1 MYYLKNKTGVVVTLV
16 IFSLLLIAP
25 LAKGQDDAAKQQA
38 EKAEAEKIKQ
48 NLVVTSIEP
57 YVAKNKGKPGDPNQL
72 GSAGMGDRISV
83 VIPGLWY
90 AVEHKVVD
98 PTKLVLFVD
107 GRVFKDVFPVSIG
120 ADNLVYKLER
130 TSGAMDAWNG
140 VLGSPRLEEIKPVVI
155 SVGYPDQ
162 EPLRLSDKFRDA
174 ADGRNKPNFNFI
186 VYRKGGAWFALLVLI
201 ATGILFGKYGRKN
214 LLRDSGPP
222 NPLDGK
228 SRPYSLAKV
237 QMSWWFFIVIGSFL
251 LIYAITGE
259 FTMTEQALILM
270 GIGTGTALGAAMIDS
285 SKKTSAD
292 TELETLIPQRAK
304 AKAAL
309 DLLDQQITAAEQ
321 AAATDADKAALQA
334 QKIDRAEKA
343 ANLDVLD
350 VKIANAQAGLHRP
363 TSEGPWNDLVT
374 DANGP
379 SFHRFQMIVWTFIL
393 GLLFLAGVY
402 RNLAMPEFSGTLL
415 ALMGISAGTYLGF
428 KVPEQQSKGEKTIA
442 EGAGATTTT
451 TTSLPIE
458 TAATNGSGPA
468 KAGANG
474 SGTPADTTAA
484 MDAAADQLDGH
495 DVVMTA
501 DTPDEELPITE
512 GGVK

>member
-1 MYYLKNKTGVVVTLV
+1 MYLSKNKNGVVITVVL
-16 IFSLLLIAP
+16 FSFLLIAP
-25 LAKGQDDAAKQQA
+25 LADGQDDAAKQQA

-48 NLVVTSIEP
+48 NLVVTGIEP
-57 YVAKNKGKPGDPNQL
+57 YVDKNKGIPGDPNQL
-72 GSAGMGDRISV
+72 GSAGMGDSISV
-83 VIPGLWY
+83 IIPGLWY
-90 AVEHKVVD
+90 AAEHKVVD
-98 PTKLVLFVD
+98 PSKLVLFVD
-107 GRVFKDVFPVSIG
+107 GRVFKDVYPKSKG
-120 ADNLVYKLER
+120 TDNLVYKLER

-162 EPLRLSDKFRDA
+162 EPLRLGDKFRN
-174 ADGRNKPNFNFI
+174 ADGSNNPNFNLI
-186 VYRKGGAWFALLVLI
+186 VYRKGWAWVALLVLI
-201 ATGILFGKYGRKN
+201 ASLIIFYKYGRKN

-237 QMSWWFFIVIGSFL
+237 QMAWWFFIVIGSFL
-251 LIYAITGE
+251 LIYVITGE
-259 FTMTEQALILM
+259 FTITEQALILM

-285 SKKTSAD
+285 SKQTSAD
-292 TELETLIPQRAK
+292 TELETLVPQRAK

-321 AAATDADKAALQA
+321 SAATDADKAALQA
-334 QKIDRAEKA
+334 QKVDRAEKA

-350 VKIANAQAGLHRP
+350 AKIANAESGLHRP

-428 KVPEQQSKGEKTIA
+428 KVPEQQSKGEQTIA
-442 EGAGATTTT
+442 EGAGATTAT
-451 TTSLPIE
+451 TTSQPVE
-458 TAATNGSGPA
+458 TAATNGTA
-468 KAGANG
+468 QAGASTNG
-474 SGTPADTTAA
+474 SGTVADTTTA

-495 DVVMTA
+495 DVAMTA

>member
-1 MYYLKNKTGVVVTLV
+1 MYFLKNKTGVVVSLV

-25 LAKGQDDAAKQQA
+25 LANGQDDAAKQQA
-38 EKAEAEKIKQ
+38 EKAAAEKIKQ
-48 NLVVTSIEP
+48 NLVVTGVEP
-57 YVAKNKGKPGDPNQL
+57 YVGKDKGIPGDPNQL

-83 VIPGLWY
+83 VIPGLWF
-90 AVEHKVVD
+90 AAEHKVVD
-98 PTKLVLFVD
+98 PTKLALFVD
-107 GRVFKDVFPVSIG
+107 GRVFKDVYPVSIG
-120 ADNLVYKLER
+120 ADNLVYKLQR

-162 EPLRLSDKFRDA
+162 EPLKLGDKFRDA
-174 ADGRNKPNFNFI
+174 DGRNNPNLKLI
-186 VYRKGGAWFALLVLI
+186 VYRTGWAWVAFLVLI
-201 ATGILFGKYGRKN
+201 ATGILFLKYGRKN

-222 NPLDGK
+222 NPEGGK
-228 SRPYSLAKV
+228 LRPYSLAKV
-237 QMSWWFFIVIGSFL
+237 QMAWWFFIVIGSFL
-251 LIYAITGE
+251 LIYVITGE
-259 FTMTEQALILM
+259 STMTEQALILM

-292 TELETLIPQRAK
+292 TELETLLPERAK

-350 VKIANAQAGLHRP
+350 VKIGNAEAGLHRP
-363 TSEGPWNDLVT
+363 TSDGPWTDLVT

-428 KVPEQQSKGEKTIA
+428 KVPEQQSKGEQTIA

-451 TTSLPIE
+451 SLPVG
-458 TAATNGSGPA
+458 TAAANGSSPA
-468 KAGANG
+468 KAGTNG

-484 MDAAADQLDGH
+484 MEAAADQLDGH
-495 DVVMTA
+495 DVAMTA